1 MERVSE
7 RGPTLLVLG
16 HVTRDL
22 FGSESRTGGAAAY
35 AAQAAA
41 LLGIDTALVTVAPS
55 DAPELAPLRGV
66 AHLRVC
72 TVASERITTF
82 GHSYAGSRRD
92 LSILELAR
100 PLEWDDI
107 PSAWRR
113 PELVYAGPV
122 AGECG
127 ADLIERFGP
136 TFVIACL
143 QGWLREPAL
152 GRVRPRRLES
162 ECRVPPQLAAAAL
175 SAVDHPSS
183 PAIARALAERGIP
196 TAVTRGRRG
205 ARISWP
211 GRQCRVPAA
220 PAQAFDSTGAGDV
233 FALVFGLSLWR
244 GHTPEA
250 AAERAALAG
259 ARVVEGP
266 GLGRFAEL
274 ARRARVELG
283 F

>member
-1 MERVSE
+1 VNG

-16 HVTRDL
+16 HVTRDR
-22 FGSESRTGGAAAY
+22 FGSASRTGGAAAY

-66 AHLRVC
+66 PRLSVRV
-72 TVASERITTF
+72 APSERMTTF
-82 GHSYAGSRRD
+82 GHEFSGSRRE
-92 LSILELAR
+92 LSLLELAR
-100 PLEWDDI
+100 PLRWDDI
-107 PSAWRR
+107 PPQWRQ

-122 AGECG
+122 AGECDAG
-127 ADLIERFGP
+127 LIERFE
-136 TFVIACL
+136 TATVIGCL

-152 GRVRPRRLES
+152 GPVRPRQLQS
-162 ECRVPPQLAAAAL
+162 ECRVPARLASATL

-183 PAIARALAERGIP
+183 ARIARELAERGVP
-196 TAVTRGRRG
+196 TAVTRGARG
-205 ARISWP
+205 ARVSGQGQQWH
-211 GRQCRVPAA
+211 VPAA
-220 PAQAFDSTGAGDV
+220 PAQALDSTGAGDV
-233 FALVFGLSLWR
+233 FALVFGLALWR
-244 GHTPEA
+244 GHGPRL

-266 GLGRFAEL
+266 GLGRFAEI
-274 ARRARVELG
+274 ARQTRAELR